1 MHVRGQLGG
10 HSSGKVSAVVAPMGY
25 VVAPMGYVVA
35 PMGAVVAS
43 GPHRCLLFTD
53 TPKIADLGVEPTKVD
68 EVILVMQWMTC
79 RQTRHWYSLS

>member
-10 HSSGKVSAVVAPMGY
+10 HSSGKFSA

-53 TPKIADLGVEPTKVD
+53 TPKIVDLGVDPKQMMRSY
-68 EVILVMQWMTC
+68 L
-79 RQTRHWYSLS
+79 